1 MLHDSIDRASV
12 EKFVRAFYVRALN
25 DDEISPYF
33 IEALGNDLTDP
44 KWQEHYTL
52 LDDFWLMMMTGEKS
66 YTRDP
71 FEPHLYISRL
81 TYDSFQRWL
90 MLFKEELVLHYT
102 PEIVEKFYKKADILA
117 SNFIKML
124 EKRGEIFTD

>member
-12 EKFVRAFYVRALN
+12 EKFVRAFYVRAIN

-33 IEALGNDLTDP
+33 IEALGNDLTDSR
-44 KWQEHYTL
+44 WQEHYTL

-71 FEPHLYISRL
+71 FEPHLYI
-81 TYDSFQRWL
+81 
-90 MLFKEELVLHYT
+90 K
-102 PEIVEKFYKKADILA
+102 
-117 SNFIKML
+117 
-124 EKRGEIFTD
+124 